1 MYPTKESN
9 NQSSSYIDLN
19 SELSSYREE
28 LESHKI
34 YQKLKSVSDI
44 RTFMEIHV
52 FAVWDFMSILK
63 ALQMQ
68 LTNISIP
75 WTPNNNPLIV
85 RFINEI
91 VYGEESDI
99 NELGEPKSHF
109 EMYLDAMK
117 QVGANR
123 KYIDKLLDMIQS
135 GNNIDFSL
143 NQINIDKRIK
153 EFTQFTFSIINTK
166 KPHSIGSAFTF
177 GREDIIPDMFIK
189 ILDGIDP
196 KAVHFSKL
204 KYYLERHIEIDG
216 DLHGPLALRMMDELC
231 GNNPKK
237 WDEALIV
244 AKKCIQHRIQLWDV
258 VVELLNQKNQISKNN
273 LTLTG

>member
-1 MYPTKESN
+1 MYPTKEST

-19 SELSSYREE
+19 SELSSYRGE

>member
-1 MYPTKESN
+1 MYPNKESN
-9 NQSSSYIDLN
+9 NKNSSYIDIN
-19 SELSSYREE
+19 SELGSYREK

-34 YQKLKSVSDI
+34 YQKLKSISDVRI
-44 RTFMEIHV
+44 FMETHV

-75 WTPNNNPLIV
+75 WTPNNNPLIA

-99 NELGEPKSHF
+99 N
-109 EMYLDAMK
+109 LDE
-117 QVGANR
+117 
-123 KYIDKLLDMIQS
+123 
-135 GNNIDFSL
+135 
-143 NQINIDKRIK
+143 RIK

-166 KPHSIGSAFTF
+166 KSHSIGAAFTF

-189 ILDGIDP
+189 ILDEIDP
-196 KAVHFSKL
+196 KAIHFNKL

-216 DLHGPLALRMMDELC
+216 DLHGPLALQMMDELC
-231 GNNPKK
+231 GKDIKK
-237 WDEALIV
+237 WDEAMNV
-244 AKKCIQHRIQLWDV
+244 AKECIKYRIKLWDTI
-258 VVELLNQKNQISKNN
+258 VESIDQKNIISQNN
-273 LTLTG
+273 LVLMD

>member
-258 VVELLNQKNQISKNN
+258 VVELVNQKNQISKNN

>member
-19 SELSSYREE
+19 SELSSYRVE

-258 VVELLNQKNQISKNN
+258 VVELINQKNQISKNN

>member
-19 SELSSYREE
+19 SELSSYREK

-189 ILDGIDP
+189 VLDGINP

-216 DLHGPLALRMMDELC
+216 DLHRPLALRMMGELC

-258 VVELLNQKNQISKNN
+258 VVELINQKNQISKNN

>member
-19 SELSSYREE
+19 SELSSYRGE

-44 RTFMEIHV
+44 RSFMEIHV

-189 ILDGIDP
+189 VLDGIDP

-204 KYYLERHIEIDG
+204 KFYLERHIEIDG
-216 DLHGPLALRMMDELC
+216 DLHRPLALRMMDELC

>member
-189 ILDGIDP
+189 VLDGINP

-216 DLHGPLALRMMDELC
+216 DLHRPLALRMMGELC

-258 VVELLNQKNQISKNN
+258 VVELVNQKNQISNNN

>member
-28 LESHKI
+28 LESHKL

-99 NELGEPKSHF
+99 N
-109 EMYLDAMK
+109 
-117 QVGANR
+117 V
-123 KYIDKLLDMIQS
+123 
-135 GNNIDFSL
+135 
-143 NQINIDKRIK
+143 
-153 EFTQFTFSIINTK
+153 
-166 KPHSIGSAFTF
+166 
-177 GREDIIPDMFIK
+177 
-189 ILDGIDP
+189 
-196 KAVHFSKL
+196 
-204 KYYLERHIEIDG
+204 
-216 DLHGPLALRMMDELC
+216 
-231 GNNPKK
+231 
-237 WDEALIV
+237 
-244 AKKCIQHRIQLWDV
+244 
-258 VVELLNQKNQISKNN
+258 
-273 LTLTG
+273 